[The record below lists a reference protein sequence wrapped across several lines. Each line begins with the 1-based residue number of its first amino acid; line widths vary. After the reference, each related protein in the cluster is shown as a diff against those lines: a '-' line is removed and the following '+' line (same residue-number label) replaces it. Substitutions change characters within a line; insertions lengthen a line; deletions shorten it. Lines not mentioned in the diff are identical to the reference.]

1 MPRDLTN
8 SPWGNLSIRACKAL
22 RNAGLMKDPEETK
35 KAILE
40 GYPIAKHRMVGK
52 STEREIYEWAGFTPE
67 PKKPKWHLISRRQV
81 MIDGV
86 ILTRS
91 EILAILVAMD

>member
-1 MPRDLTN
+1 MH
-8 SPWGNLSIRACKAL
+8 
-22 RNAGLMKDPEETK
+22 NAGLMKDPEETK

-52 STEREIYEWAGFTPE
+52 SIEREIYEWAGFTPE
-67 PKKPKWHLISRRQV
+67 PKKPKWKLISRRQV
-81 MIDGV
+81 MVGGV
-86 ILTRS
+86 MLNRS